1 MGPPRQAPSGPR
13 SRYSMPSVFS
23 ANAVIMPK
31 KADTHIQ
38 NTAPGPPM
46 VRAVATP
53 AILPVPTVA
62 ASAVHMVAKGETAFF
77 ELVRRAAPEKQESSV
92 LRSHRPV

>member
-1 MGPPRQAPSGPR
+1 
-13 SRYSMPSVFS
+13 
-23 ANAVIMPK
+23 MPK

-62 ASAVHMVAKGETAFF
+62 ASAVHMAANGETPP
-77 ELVRRAAPEKQESSV
+77 LVRLAAPVKQENSV
-92 LRSHRPV
+92 FRSQSMQYRT